1 MVTHMPNRRAAKTRR
16 FKAKLATNFTNYT
29 NFSQCFRSCNSCNS
43 WLKTLLILLISLVV
57 SCGSNPTDVRTV
69 VPGDALVYL
78 ETQDLGKALEAVTD
92 NDAFRA
98 AAKSHPDFSA
108 LNGIKVGVAVT
119 GFETKDLAGADGS
132 NELSV
137 QPRFV
142 AVAET
147 NAWNYQAIKFAENKL
162 GEFVNDIYGG
172 GVELERFP
180 RFDGDYF
187 VWTADDGRKAY
198 GLVIGSVIFFAN
210 DETAIEKCVAI
221 RKGEGE
227 SIAKNSKV
235 PSGEFLAS
243 GYVSPDG
250 VAQIS
255 NLATIQLAVG
265 AGEEEEVRAFI
276 ARVLPET
283 LRKSV
288 KEVTWTATRDEP
300 SKRINDQFSVE
311 LEPEVSKVL
320 SESLATGETD
330 PDLGR
335 FIPATFVSSTRYN
348 LKDAQIA
355 WRSVLLTAQS
365 RTDSVSGNILS
376 IVSSSLF
383 EPYGVDDA
391 ELFLSSIGNS
401 IQTVRFDAEGEEVA
415 GVAQIRDVE
424 KLKRALSKEINLTGT
439 PESFENAEIWRS
451 KDGEIAVGIVE
462 NRAFFGEKSAVE
474 KCLTARN
481 NGQNLVGTFVL
492 GPILMSSKAPVVTAG
507 TDNETAKRVAAV
519 LGAAKEGSESASE
532 PYTTETTL
540 NNKGI
545 ERRTVSNL
553 GVIGWVIEQF
563 AKEH

>member
-1 MVTHMPNRRAAKTRR
+1 MRLSTKNTKDTKQDAKR
-16 FKAKLATNFTNYT
+16 LSC
-29 NFSQCFRSCNSCNS
+29 FSCIS
-43 WLKTLLILLISLVV
+43 WIGFLFLLVLTACS
-57 SCGSNPTDVRTV
+57 SKPTDVRTV
-69 VPGDALVYL
+69 VPANALVYL
-78 ETQDLGKALEAVTD
+78 ETQDLGKALQAVTD

-98 AAKSHPDFSA
+98 AATSQPDLSA

-119 GFETKDLAGADGS
+119 GFETKDLAGKNGS
-132 NELSV
+132 NEVSV

-198 GLVIGSVIFFAN
+198 GLVIGSVIFFGN
-210 DETAIEKCVAI
+210 DETAIEKCVTV
-221 RKGEGE
+221 RKGEAE
-227 SIAKNSKV
+227 SIAKNSKL

-265 AGEEEEVRAFI
+265 AGEEEEVRGFI
-276 ARVLPET
+276 ARVLPEI

-320 SESLATGETD
+320 SESLAGGETD

-335 FIPATFVSSTRYN
+335 FVPATFVSSTRYN

-401 IQTVRFDAEGEEVA
+401 IQTVKFDAEGEEVA
-415 GVAQIRDVE
+415 GVARIRDLE
-424 KLKRALSKEINLTGT
+424 KMKGALSKDVNLAAK

-462 NRAFFGEKSAVE
+462 RNVFFGEKSAVE

-492 GPILMSSKAPVVTAG
+492 GPIFMSSKAPVVTAG

-519 LGAAKEGSESASE
+519 LGTAKEGNESGSET
-532 PYTTETTL
+532 YTTETTF

-563 AKEH
+563 AKEQ